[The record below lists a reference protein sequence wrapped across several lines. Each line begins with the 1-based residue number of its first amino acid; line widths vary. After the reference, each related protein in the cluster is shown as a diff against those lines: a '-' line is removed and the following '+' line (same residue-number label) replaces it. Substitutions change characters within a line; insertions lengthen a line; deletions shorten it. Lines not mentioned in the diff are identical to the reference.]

1 MKKRPVYYKQLAD
14 IVESVVGAVTI
25 SCGINL
31 TQEFLLKL
39 QILKVD
45 QRRLHVEMESLAKT
59 YQIKE

>member
-39 QILKVD
+39 
-45 QRRLHVEMESLAKT
+45 
-59 YQIKE
+59 